1 MANPNIVDVA
11 TINGVS
17 LGWNLTN
24 TLDATLM
31 EASDDYVIKINRIMC
46 TNIHAT
52 DAANL
57 NLAITKLNVTPAG
70 VTNLDTSGTFY
81 LAKVISVPA
90 NSSLVVLDTPIYM
103 METDILKGGSSASS
117 TLDLLLSYEAIID

>member
-1 MANPNIVDVA
+1 MANPNIVSVA

-24 TLDATLM
+24 TLTTTLM
-31 EASDDYVIKINRIMC
+31 TATAEYVIKINRIMC

-57 NLAITKLNVTPAG
+57 NLYITKVNQTPEG
-70 VTNLDTSGTFY
+70 VTNFDTSGSFY

-90 NSSLVVLDTPIYM
+90 NASLVVLDTPIYM
-103 METDILKGGSSASS
+103 METDVLKGGSSASS

>member
-1 MANPNIVDVA
+1 MANPNIVSVA

-24 TLDATLM
+24 TLDTTLM
-31 EASDDYVIKINRIMC
+31 TATAEYVIKINRIMC

-57 NLAITKLNVTPAG
+57 NLSITKLNVTPAG

-103 METDILKGGSSASS
+103 METDVLKGGSSASS

>member
-1 MANPNIVDVA
+1 MANPNIVSVA
-11 TINGVS
+11 TINGVE

-24 TLDATLM
+24 TLTTTLM
-31 EASDDYVIKINRIMC
+31 TATAEYVIKINRIMC

-57 NLAITKLNVTPAG
+57 DLFITKVNQTPEG
-70 VTNLDTSGTFY
+70 VTNFDTSGSFY

-90 NSSLVVLDTPIYM
+90 NASLVVLDTPIYL
-103 METDILKGGSSASS
+103 METDVLKGGSSASS